1 MYYTLTGIH
10 GLHVLAGLLV
20 LIVLLTRSFQ
30 GAYDG
35 GRLDGAHAMAYYWQF
50 CDATWV
56 LIFLVVFVLR

>member
-1 MYYTLTGIH
+1 
-10 GLHVLAGLLV
+10 
-20 LIVLLTRSFQ
+20 VLLTRSFQ
-30 GAYDG
+30 GAYEG